1 MSLKKINTVLTAAL
15 VLFILWFGTEFILSP
30 EATAPTFGLPS
41 WPSGDGGGFLI
52 IKGIRD
58 VVLALVL
65 GILLVTG
72 HRRALGW
79 VLLVEA
85 LAAYGDMT
93 TVLAHHGSVATAL
106 GVHGLTATV
115 MVVLGLLIMRETRE
129 GAAAPATPAAT
140 PVVQR

>member
-1 MSLKKINTVLTAAL
+1 MSLRKINTVLAAAFI
-15 VLFILWFGTEFILSP
+15 LFILWFGTEYILSP
-30 EATAPTFGLPS
+30 GTTAPDYGLPS
-41 WPSGDGGGFLI
+41 WPSGDGGGFLV

-93 TVLAHHGSVATAL
+93 NVLAHHGSVATAL
-106 GVHGLTATV
+106 GVHCLTATL
-115 MVVLGLLIMRETRE
+115 MVVNGLLIMHETRNV
-129 GAAAPATPAAT
+129 ATAPATPAPQLA
-140 PVVQR
+140 

>member
-1 MSLKKINTVLTAAL
+1 MSLKKINTVLAAAF
-15 VLFILWFGTEFILSP
+15 VLFILWFGTEYILSP
-30 EATAPTFGLPS
+30 ETTAPSYGLPS
-41 WPSGDGGGFLI
+41 WPSGDGDGFLI

-85 LAAYGDMT
+85 TAAYGDMT
-93 TVLAHHGSVATAL
+93 NVLAHHGSMATAL
-106 GVHGLTATV
+106 GVHCLTATL
-115 MVVLGLLIMRETRE
+115 MVVNGLLIMRETPKV
-129 GAAAPATPAAT
+129 AAAPATPAPQPA
-140 PVVQR
+140 

>member
-1 MSLKKINTVLTAAL
+1 MSLQKFNTVLAA
-15 VLFILWFGTEFILSP
+15 VFILFILWFGTEYILSP
-30 EATAPTFGLPS
+30 GTTAPSYGLPS

-72 HRRALGW
+72 HRRALGL

-85 LAAYGDMT
+85 TAAYGDMT
-93 TVLAHHGSVATAL
+93 NVLAHHGSIATAL
-106 GVHGLTATV
+106 GVHCLTATL
-115 MVVLGLLIMRETRE
+115 MVVNGLLIMRETRKV
-129 GAAAPATPAAT
+129 AAAPATPALQPA
-140 PVVQR
+140 

>member
-1 MSLKKINTVLTAAL
+1 MSLKKINTVLAAAF

-30 EATAPTFGLPS
+30 ATTAPTFGLPS

-58 VVLALVL
+58 VVLGLVL
-65 GILLVTG
+65 GVLLVTG
-72 HRRALGW
+72 QRRALGW

-106 GVHGLTATV
+106 GVHCLTATL
-115 MVVLGLLIMRETRE
+115 MVVNGLLMLRETRKV
-129 GAAAPATPAAT
+129 AAAPVT
-140 PVVQR
+140 PVPQPA